1 MGGRTVN
8 CGYGPIYIVHLLANC
23 RAQNCAFDNSTVISR
38 QALPEGIITSALSC
52 HGMRHRMH
60 NTAELI
66 QVTWSKQEVKRT
78 KERRTLVLNQLS
90 EQSEQAEQRMKKET
104 LNSILAH

>member
-1 MGGRTVN
+1 
-8 CGYGPIYIVHLLANC
+8 
-23 RAQNCAFDNSTVISR
+23 
-38 QALPEGIITSALSC
+38 
-52 HGMRHRMH
+52 MH

-66 QVTWSKQEVKRT
+66 QVTWFKQEVKRT
-78 KERRTLVLNQLS
+78 KERRALVLNQLS

>member
-1 MGGRTVN
+1 
-8 CGYGPIYIVHLLANC
+8 
-23 RAQNCAFDNSTVISR
+23 
-38 QALPEGIITSALSC
+38 
-52 HGMRHRMH
+52 MH

-66 QVTWSKQEVKRT
+66 QVTWFKQVKRT